1 MARIMSNATIK
12 IKIDKPIRPLCF
24 VCLSKNNKTIERIA
38 NKIVNP
44 AKIKLLLLK
53 KDEMLLDTF
62 IATVN

>member
-1 MARIMSNATIK
+1 MSAGRECDSVT
-12 IKIDKPIRPLCF
+12 DVTVIRGLLY

-62 IATVN
+62 IATIN